1 MIPITNE
8 AQMEIIM
15 NGIIRDVAQTVADKF
30 YEINQE
36 EIERVV
42 YGGYTPNIETGVY
55 ARTGQFKEAWQK
67 NVKAGGNSVQASLDY
82 EPTAMQ
88 FNPEFWQ
95 HGSSIGGDAR
105 MYLADIIYE
114 GITGTHLFGYGAY
127 SEPRDAFRELIKKS
141 NKSLDKWIKD
151 ELKKHGLKITGKNIT
166 GEWGVTLD

>member
-8 AQMEIIM
+8 AQMQIVM
-15 NGIIRDVAQTVADKF
+15 NGIARDVAKAVADKF

-42 YGGYTPNIETGVY
+42 YGAYSPQTY
-55 ARTGQFKEAWQK
+55 DRTGQFKEAWRK

-88 FNPEFWQ
+88 FNPDEWQ
-95 HGSSIGGDAR
+95 HGSPISGDAR

-151 ELKKHGLKITGKNIT
+151 ELKKYGIKVTGKNIT